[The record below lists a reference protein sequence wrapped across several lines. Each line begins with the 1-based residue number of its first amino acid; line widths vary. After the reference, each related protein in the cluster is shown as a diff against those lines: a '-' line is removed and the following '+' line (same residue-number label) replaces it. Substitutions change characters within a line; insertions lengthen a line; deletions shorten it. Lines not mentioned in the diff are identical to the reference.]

1 VQELI
6 ACRWK
11 GELLAAAGRTF
22 VLAAILTLL
31 GVHVAALFGA
41 FLVSTFVAEILGS
54 GFGTAGGGEDKAYGC
69 ERYQ

>member
-1 VQELI
+1 MQEII

-41 FLVSTFVAEILGS
+41 LFITALFAEVLGS
-54 GFGTAGGGEDKAYGC
+54 GFGTTGGCEGKAYGG
-69 ERYQ
+69 